1 MTPSSP
7 RTGGSAVTADTTT
20 SPDLLVLH
28 TLRLSGF
35 VAAPVIAR
43 RTELDHVT
51 VDAALAAAAEAGRV
65 KERTGRV
72 AGWTLTAE
80 GRTEHARLL
89 AAELDASGARAAVE
103 RAEARFLELN
113 QPFKEICSRW
123 QVRPDGTP
131 NDHSDPAYDRG
142 VVDELG
148 ALHPRAVEVTA
159 ELAGVLPRFGR
170 YPRDL
175 AAAWERVDG
184 GETTAFAAPLR
195 ESYHDVWM
203 ELHQDL
209 MSTLGRERGAA
220 DGH

>member
-1 MTPSSP
+1 M
-7 RTGGSAVTADTTT
+7 TADTTT
-20 SPDLLVLH
+20 SPELLVLH

-35 VAAPVIAR
+35 VDAPAVAR
-43 RTELDHVT
+43 RTGLDQGT
-51 VDAALAAAAEAGRV
+51 VDAVLASAAGAGRV

-72 AGWTLTAE
+72 AGWTLTAD
-80 GRTEHARLL
+80 GRSEHARLL
-89 AAELDASGARAAVE
+89 AAELDASGARPAVE
-103 RAEARFLELN
+103 RAEERFLELN

-123 QVRPDGTP
+123 QLRPDGTP
-131 NDHSDPAYDRG
+131 NDHSDAAYDRG

-159 ELAGVLPRFGR
+159 ELAGSLPRFGR

-175 AAAWERVDG
+175 AAAWERVDA
-184 GETTAFAAPLR
+184 GEVKAFAAPLQA
-195 ESYHDVWM
+195 SYHDVWM

-209 MSTLGRERGAA
+209 MSTLGRERGTA